1 MLFFFIIVAS
11 FKKSF
16 FKQAINMCEFLILF
30 QKAANNND
38 SYEKRIKVKRIVNP
52 KEIVC
57 AIA

>member
-1 MLFFFIIVAS
+1 
-11 FKKSF
+11 
-16 FKQAINMCEFLILF
+16 MCEFLVLF

-38 SYEKRIKVKRIVNP
+38 SYEKRVKVKRIVNP